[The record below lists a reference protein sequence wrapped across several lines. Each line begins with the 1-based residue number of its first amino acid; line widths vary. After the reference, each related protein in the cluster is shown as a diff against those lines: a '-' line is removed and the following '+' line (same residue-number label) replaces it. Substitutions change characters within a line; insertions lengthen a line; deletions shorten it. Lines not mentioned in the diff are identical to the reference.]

1 MDCRGGD
8 SAGCGGWVYPDIQDS
23 FAVYEE
29 GQLMEGLEGFT
40 DADVRATLVRT
51 LRLLAV
57 LTVGGM
63 ALVWWKMGWQSA
75 VFLLIGAAISG
86 TGLWEWMRLMSAVM
100 ARMDAGAKAKPMG
113 TVLTGFFLRL
123 AVTIGVLYVSL
134 KFLNGSVIALAVGLG
149 LGIASLTFEA
159 IRMARAWTV

>member
-1 MDCRGGD
+1 
-8 SAGCGGWVYPDIQDS
+8 
-23 FAVYEE
+23 
-29 GQLMEGLEGFT
+29 MEGLQGFT

-57 LTVGGM
+57 LTVIGM
-63 ALVWWKMGWQSA
+63 GLVGWKMGWQSA
-75 VFLLIGAAISG
+75 LLLVVGAAISG
-86 TGLWEWMRLMSAVM
+86 SGLWEWMRLMSAVM
-100 ARMDAGAKAKPMG
+100 ARMDAGAKARPMG
-113 TVLTGFFLRL
+113 LVLTGFFLRL
-123 AVTIGVLYVSL
+123 AATIAVLYVSL

>member
-1 MDCRGGD
+1 
-8 SAGCGGWVYPDIQDS
+8 
-23 FAVYEE
+23 
-29 GQLMEGLEGFT
+29 MEGLEGFT

-57 LTVGGM
+57 LTVVGM
-63 ALVWWKMGWQSA
+63 VLVWWKMGWRSA
-75 VFLLIGAAISG
+75 VFLAEGAAISG

-100 ARMDAGAKAKPMG
+100 ARMDAGGKARPMG
-113 TVLTGFFLRL
+113 MVLTGFFLRL
-123 AVTIGVLYVSL
+123 GLTIALLYVSL
-134 KFLNGSVIALAVGLG
+134 RYLNGSVIALAVGLG

>member
-1 MDCRGGD
+1 
-8 SAGCGGWVYPDIQDS
+8 
-23 FAVYEE
+23 
-29 GQLMEGLEGFT
+29 
-40 DADVRATLVRT
+40 
-51 LRLLAV
+51 
-57 LTVGGM
+57 
-63 ALVWWKMGWQSA
+63 VWWKLGWQSA

-100 ARMDAGAKAKPMG
+100 ARMDAGAKARPMG

-123 AVTIGVLYVSL
+123 GVTIGVLYVSL